1 MEAVLTNRVDY
12 VALVTGIPL
21 SKLQKGWPYIPNTYV
36 YILTYQTINHDPNPY
51 HIIYLY
57 Y

>member
-12 VALVTGIPL
+12 VASVAGIPL
-21 SKLQKGWPYIPNTYV
+21 SKFEKGWPYIPNTYV
-36 YILTYQTINHDPNPY
+36 YILTYQTINHDTNPY
-51 HIIYLY
+51 RIIYLY